1 MIVGVSSVTD
11 AALPS
16 WQVIRHAS
24 RWMEEL
30 PSTPIRW
37 LLSPFWLPWR
47 LIIGLRNDAY
57 DRRLLPAACLPMPVV
72 SIGNLTAGGTGK
84 TPAALA
90 VVAAL
95 RARGWHPAILSRGYR
110 GVDGINDEAM
120 LAGDIPVICN
130 PDRHAG
136 GLLAQADGADCVV
149 LDDGFQH
156 RQLHR
161 DLDIVVI
168 DATRPW
174 GRDDGRPGAVLP
186 LGYLREGRSGLQR
199 AGLLWLTR
207 TDLVSQ
213 ERLSRLRSELSGL
226 APIVEER
233 TTSAVMVRLRAA
245 SAPTASESNENSEP
259 STAWNGR
266 RVVLV
271 SGIGH
276 PGGFEMLASALGLQ
290 VVASHRFPDHHHY
303 SATDVALV
311 SAAAD
316 KADAALVMTSK
327 DAVKIQA
334 FLTICASRGAW
345 VLTVESQLVDDAPL
359 QQALAHLRAP
369 VSAPSEKPLRP

>member
-1 MIVGVSSVTD
+1 MD
-11 AALPS
+11 AAHPP
-16 WQVIRHAS
+16 WHVIRHAS
-24 RWMEEL
+24 RWIEEL
-30 PSTPIRW
+30 PATPVRW
-37 LLSPFWLPWR
+37 LLSPLWLPWR
-47 LIIGLRNDAY
+47 LIIGLRNVAF
-57 DRRLLPAACLPMPVV
+57 DRQLVPAACLPIPVI

-84 TPAALA
+84 TPVALA

-95 RARGWHPAILSRGYR
+95 RARGCHPTILSRGYR
-110 GVDGINDEAM
+110 GVDGVNDEAM

-136 GLLAQADGADCVV
+136 GLLAHGAGADCVV

-161 DLDIVVI
+161 DLDIVVL

-207 TDLVSQ
+207 TDLISQ

-233 TTSAVMVRLRAA
+233 TNSGALVRLRASSVPQA
-245 SAPTASESNENSEP
+245 SDSNETPQPIAS
-259 STAWNGR
+259 WKGR

-290 VVASHRFPDHHHY
+290 VIASHRFPDHHHY
-303 SATDVALV
+303 SAADVALV
-311 SAAAD
+311 AAAAA
-316 KADAALVMTSK
+316 KADASLVMTSK
-327 DAVKIQA
+327 DAVKIQS
-334 FLTICASRGAW
+334 FYSICASNGAW
-345 VLTVESQLVDDAPL
+345 VLHVNSQLVDDAAL
-359 QQALAHLRAP
+359 QQALAHVRTP
-369 VSAPSEKPLRP
+369 IIAPSEKPLRP